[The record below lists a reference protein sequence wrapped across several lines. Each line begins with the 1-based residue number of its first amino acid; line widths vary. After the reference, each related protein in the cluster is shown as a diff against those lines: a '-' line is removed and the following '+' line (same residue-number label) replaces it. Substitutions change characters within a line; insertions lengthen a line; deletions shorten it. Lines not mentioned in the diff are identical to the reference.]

1 MQDWIRMPSLEA
13 WLERAKDENFVDA
26 RNCGLVD
33 AVQSGWYQSDS
44 NELFVD
50 FPISAQD
57 IVVDVGCGG
66 GGATLFCAN
75 RGAHVVFT
83 DVMAEKIDALVAR
96 VASTPAR
103 ACQGIVS
110 DSCPLPLENNF
121 ATRVM
126 AMEMLEHV
134 EDPAEVL
141 RELVRIGQPGALY
154 LLSVPDA
161 AAERLQQGFA
171 PPEYYLRPNHIHIFE
186 REEFSQ
192 LVQDAG
198 LEIVNTATY
207 GFFWTLWMCMYWV
220 CKEAVADSPEK
231 FSHDAAQPP
240 YFPLLDDWASVWYR
254 LISLPQAAPMRK
266 ALDEALPKSQII
278 IARKPG

>member
-1 MQDWIRMPSLEA
+1 MRDWISMPSMEA
-13 WLERAKDENFVDA
+13 WLERAKSEDFVDA

-33 AVQSGWYQSDS
+33 AVQSGWYQNDT

-50 FPISAQD
+50 FPISAKD

-66 GGATLFCAN
+66 GGATMFCAN

-83 DVMAEKIDALVAR
+83 DVMAEKIDELVAL

-110 DSCPLPLENNF
+110 DSCPLPLDNDF
-121 ATRVM
+121 ATRIM

-134 EDPAEVL
+134 EDPVEVL

-161 AAERLQQGFA
+161 AAARLQQGLA
-171 PPEYYLRPNHIHIFE
+171 PAEYFQRPNHIHIFE
-186 REEFSQ
+186 REEFAQ
-192 LVQDAG
+192 LVQGAG
-198 LEIVNTATY
+198 LEIVSRATY

-220 CKEAVADSPEK
+220 SGDAVAGRPEK
-231 FSHDAAQPP
+231 VSHDAAQPP

-254 LISLPQAAPMRK
+254 LISLPQSAALRK

-278 IARKPG
+278 IARKPD

>member
-1 MQDWIRMPSLEA
+1 MQDWIRMPTLDQ
-13 WLERAKDENFVDA
+13 WLQRTEDQNFVDA

-33 AVQSGWYQSDS
+33 AVKSGWYQNET
-44 NELFVD
+44 NELFRD
-50 FPISAQD
+50 FPISERD

-83 DVMAEKIDALVAR
+83 DVMAEKIDALTSRIA
-96 VASTPAR
+96 ATPAR
-103 ACQGIVS
+103 AFQGIVS
-110 DSCPLPLENNF
+110 DSCPLPLEGDF
-121 ATRVM
+121 ATRIM

-134 EDPAEVL
+134 EDPATVL

-171 PPEYYLRPNHIHIFE
+171 PRGYFQHPNHIHIFE
-186 REEFSQ
+186 REEFAK
-192 LVQDAG
+192 LVQGAG
-198 LEIVNTATY
+198 LEIVTTATY

-220 CKEAVADSPEK
+220 CNEAAEGPSEE
-231 FSHDAAQPP
+231 FSHNAVQPP
-240 YFPLLDDWASVWYR
+240 YYPLLDDWAAVWYR
-254 LISLPQAAPMRK
+254 LISLPQAEPMRR
-266 ALDEALPKSQII
+266 ALDEILPKSQII
-278 IARKPG
+278 VARKPG

>member
-1 MQDWIRMPSLEA
+1 MQDWIRMPSLES

-44 NELFVD
+44 NELFVS
-50 FPISAQD
+50 FPISAED

-66 GGATLFCAN
+66 GGATMFCAN

-83 DVMAEKIDALVAR
+83 DVMAEKVDALVAR
-96 VASTPAR
+96 VAGTPAR

-110 DSCPLPLENNF
+110 DSCPLPLDNNF
-121 ATRVM
+121 ATRIM

-141 RELVRIGQPGALY
+141 CELVRIGQPGALY

-171 PPEYYLRPNHIHIFE
+171 PFGYYQRPNHIHIFE
-186 REEFSQ
+186 REEFSR
-192 LVQDAG
+192 LVQNAG

-220 CKEAVADSPEK
+220 CKEAESGKQEK
-231 FSHDAAQPP
+231 FSFDAVQPP

-254 LISLPQAAPMRK
+254 LISLPQAEPMRK
-266 ALDEALPKSQII
+266 ALNEVLPKSQII
-278 IARKPG
+278 IARKPA